1 MVVEDHTE
9 VIGGWHKFED
19 KYLYNMERHT
29 CFHFPNENSEH
40 MKFTSWHFAQ
50 KKLTLC
56 WLIWLSKI
64 ICQKTG
70 NITKTWKGQTLTL
83 FSSSGSWKEATV
95 CFSWSPPHSAFRL
108 ITFLQKGIFTR
119 NSSSLFCLFYASLFT
134 LCEHQWLIWER
145 TSKEI
150 SHSKDF
156 NRFIRNF
163 YHIPQRLF
171 FKKKFMHSQHVMRPW
186 GCCSI
191 EGQIATELCH
201 QLRSW

>member
-83 FSSSGSWKEATV
+83 FSSSGSWKEAPV

-108 ITFLQKGIFTR
+108 IIFLQKGIF
-119 NSSSLFCLFYASLFT
+119 Y
-134 LCEHQWLIWER
+134 
-145 TSKEI
+145 
-150 SHSKDF
+150 
-156 NRFIRNF
+156 
-163 YHIPQRLF
+163 
-171 FKKKFMHSQHVMRPW
+171 KKFFFFVLL
-186 GCCSI
+186 I
-191 EGQIATELCH
+191 LCITFYIVWTSVVDMGANF
-201 QLRSW
+201 QRNITQ